1 MIDAKDPI
9 SDWLDSKYGSTVTD
23 NAIFASLPR
32 RWEQEFHNDMD
43 SLNVSKS
50 IQIKVCI
57 EKSCR
62 IYTRVLFV
70 GVKTTC
76 FNSS

>member
-32 RWEQEFHNDMD
+32 HWEQEFHNDMD
-43 SLNVSKS
+43 SLNVSEPF
-50 IQIKVCI
+50 QIKVCI
-57 EKSCR
+57 EKLCGNYSM
-62 IYTRVLFV
+62 
-70 GVKTTC
+70 
-76 FNSS
+76 